1 MAEIQTTDTTKQCWG
16 SVKQQQ
22 LLHIVA
28 TIADA
33 TVSLEG
39 SLVYNYKIKD
49 THTV

>member
-1 MAEIQTTDTTKQCWG
+1 MAEIQTTDTTKCWG

-22 LLHIVA
+22 LLHIVG

-33 TVSLEG
+33 TTSLED